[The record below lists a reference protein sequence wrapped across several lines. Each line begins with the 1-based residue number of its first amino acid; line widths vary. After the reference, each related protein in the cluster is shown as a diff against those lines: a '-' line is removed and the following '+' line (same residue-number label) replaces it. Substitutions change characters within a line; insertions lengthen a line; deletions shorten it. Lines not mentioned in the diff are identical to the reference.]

1 MDECNANY
9 FVKIAG
15 EGWIRNIPPRLL
27 LSLSLSMLKL
37 MLLQIERN
45 DGNTIAILIYTFS
58 FLFTSFS
65 MNGKESKLKKL
76 EGINNNL
83 RILRIN
89 PLT

>member
-15 EGWIRNIPPRLL
+15 EGWIRNIPPCLFVTCYRYR
-27 LSLSLSMLKL
+27 S
-37 MLLQIERN
+37 LQIERS

>member
-1 MDECNANY
+1 MQ
-9 FVKIAG
+9 I
-15 EGWIRNIPPRLL
+15 ILL
-27 LSLSLSMLKL
+27 KSREKDGYETSLPVCCYLLSLSMLKL
-37 MLLQIERN
+37 MLLQIERS

-76 EGINNNL
+76 QGINNNL

>member
-1 MDECNANY
+1 MDTKHPSL
-9 FVKIAG
+9 FVCY
-15 EGWIRNIPPRLL
+15 L
-27 LSLSLSMLKL
+27 LSLSI
-37 MLLQIERN
+37 LQIERS

-89 PLT
+89 PLTW

>member
-1 MDECNANY
+1 MQ
-9 FVKIAG
+9 I
-15 EGWIRNIPPRLL
+15 ILL
-27 LSLSLSMLKL
+27 KSREKDGYETSLPVCCYLLSLSMLKL
-37 MLLQIERN
+37 MLLQIERS

>member
-1 MDECNANY
+1 MQ
-9 FVKIAG
+9 I
-15 EGWIRNIPPRLL
+15 ILL
-27 LSLSLSMLKL
+27 KSREKDGYETSLPVCCYLLSLSMLKL
-37 MLLQIERN
+37 MLLQIERS

-76 EGINNNL
+76 KGINNNL

>member
-1 MDECNANY
+1 MQ
-9 FVKIAG
+9 I
-15 EGWIRNIPPRLL
+15 ILL
-27 LSLSLSMLKL
+27 KSREKDGYETSLPVCCYLLSLSMLKL
-37 MLLQIERN
+37 MLFERN

>member
-1 MDECNANY
+1 MQ
-9 FVKIAG
+9 I
-15 EGWIRNIPPRLL
+15 ILL
-27 LSLSLSMLKL
+27 KSREKDGYETSLPVCCYLLSLSMLKL
-37 MLLQIERN
+37 MLLQIERS

-76 EGINNNL
+76 QGINNNL

-89 PLT
+89 PLTW

>member
-1 MDECNANY
+1 MQ
-9 FVKIAG
+9 I
-15 EGWIRNIPPRLL
+15 ILL
-27 LSLSLSMLKL
+27 KSREKDGYETSLPVC
-37 MLLQIERN
+37 LLPVIVIDQIERS